1 MTFLR
6 QSLLI
11 VLFIGCAVLKAKSYP
26 EGWDWP
32 LKLGHVEI
40 VSRGVND
47 FKKIQHFFYSEDPR
61 PQWLVL
67 RTDPDVHAGV
77 YFESSFN
84 HSPENFPPGSCLKL
98 RYITKNTPTAVK
110 VYTLAIPAVPQWRVL
125 IGLTDKACGVQHPYD
140 IFAWC
145 MGVYDAHGS
154 LLAEKKSFLWEKP
167 SSY

>member
-11 VLFIGCAVLKAKSYP
+11 VLLLGSFVVNAKPYP
-26 EGWDWP
+26 AHWDWP
-32 LKLGHVEI
+32 LKFGHVEL

-47 FKKIQHFFYSEDPR
+47 FKKIQHFFNSEDPR

-67 RTDPDVHAGV
+67 RTDPEVQTGV
-77 YFESSFN
+77 YFETSFN
-84 HSPENFPPGSCLKL
+84 HSPSNFPTGSSLKL
-98 RYITKNTPTAVK
+98 RYITKNAPTEVK
-110 VYTLAIPAVPQWRVL
+110 AYTLAIPAASQWRLL
-125 IGLTDKACGVQHPYD
+125 IGLTDKASGVRQPYD

-167 SSY
+167 PSH